1 MRSLKV
7 IGLVSAITLGL
18 SACGDSLK
26 TKEELSKLSY
36 KEFAIDFCT
45 TAMSANLEQLEL
57 MADEKYVKQM
67 RSLSTDDEFD
77 RITAGVECSDVT
89 LTKKTKR
96 SVDYTIAKFS
106 GKTGLVIAI
115 TKKDGFYSAG
125 T

>member
-1 MRSLKV
+1 MRLIRV
-7 IGLVSAITLGL
+7 TGFVSIMVLGL

-36 KEFAIDFCT
+36 KDFAIDFCT

-77 RITAGVECSDVT
+77 RITAGVECSEVT

-96 SVDYTIAKFS
+96 GVDYTIAKFG
-106 GKTGLVIAI
+106 GKTGLRIAI

-125 T
+125 A